1 MAWNKAREPQIH
13 HCKELDQDNS
23 LNELGDSVLATLPS
37 LQQNT
42 QDNVV
47 KKDEGFILAYCF
59 RDSGP

>member
-23 LNELGDSVLATLPS
+23 LNELGDSALATFPS

-42 QDNVV
+42 LDNTV
-47 KKDEGFILAYCF
+47 KKDESFILVHSF